1 MKKNTFK
8 IIFDVVLALGT
19 VLLYKKN
26 VLGLGF
32 HELAGIAVCVLFVVH
47 HLINRKWIAAVTK
60 NLFSKTTP
68 AKTRIEYIVDVLLCL
83 SFLGVLITGIG
94 ISKKYLST
102 LAFLGNKG
110 KIWHFFFSGCALI
123 LTGIHVGL
131 HWKWISGTV
140 LGKNKDKVSKPVHI
154 ICIVIFVAMMAGG
167 CYALCTSSMKRWLS
181 DPFTSSVSAQEQ
193 GGQKGQMMKEG
204 GRGFHGDSEKL
215 PEGFSEGR
223 HEKGKDRSMD
233 SNMPDRGVKQNQKI
247 SFKDVLFLILRYTG
261 ILIFFAGFTAVIEWL
276 IKKFRAPKSQDNLPL

>member
-32 HELAGIAVCVLFVVH
+32 HELAGIAICVLFIVH

-68 AKTRIEYIVDVLLCL
+68 VKTRIEYIVDVLLCL
-83 SFLGVLITGIG
+83 AFLGVLITGIG
-94 ISKKYLST
+94 ISKTYLSA

-123 LTGIHVGL
+123 LTGIHIGL
-131 HWKWISGTV
+131 HWKWIFGTV
-140 LGKNKDKVSKPVHI
+140 LGKNKDRVPKPVHI

-167 CYALCTSSMKRWLS
+167 CYALCTSSMKRWIS
-181 DPFTSSVSAQEQ
+181 APFTSSVSSQ
-193 GGQKGQMMKEG
+193 GQGVRKDQMMKE
-204 GRGFHGDSEKL
+204 RGSNFNGASESL
-215 PEGFSEGR
+215 SEGR
-223 HEKGKDRSMD
+223 LEKGKDKNTNN
-233 SNMPDRGVKQNQKI
+233 NMSERGVKQNQQI
-247 SFKDVLFLILRYTG
+247 SFKDVIFVILRFTG
-261 ILIFFAGFTAVIEWL
+261 ILIFFAGLTAVVEWL
-276 IKKFRAPKSQDNLPL
+276 IKKCFPS

>member
-32 HELAGIAVCVLFVVH
+32 HELAGIAICVLFIVH

-68 AKTRIEYIVDVLLCL
+68 VKTRIEYIVDVLLCL
-83 SFLGVLITGIG
+83 AFLGVLITGIG
-94 ISKKYLST
+94 ISKTYLSA

-131 HWKWISGTV
+131 HWKWISGTI
-140 LGKNKDKVSKPVHI
+140 LGKNKDNVPKLVHI

-167 CYALCTSSMKRWLS
+167 CYALCTSSMKRWIS
-181 DPFTSSVSAQEQ
+181 APFTSSVSSQ
-193 GGQKGQMMKEG
+193 GQGVRKDQMMKE
-204 GRGFHGDSEKL
+204 RGSNFNGASESL
-215 PEGFSEGR
+215 SEGR
-223 HEKGKDRSMD
+223 LEKGKDKNTNN
-233 SNMPDRGVKQNQKI
+233 NMSERGVKQNQQI
-247 SFKDVLFLILRYTG
+247 SFKDVIFVILRFTG
-261 ILIFFAGFTAVIEWL
+261 ILIFFAGLTAVVEWL
-276 IKKFRAPKSQDNLPL
+276 IKKCFPR

>member
-32 HELAGIAVCVLFVVH
+32 HELAGIAICVLFIVH
-47 HLINRKWIAAVTK
+47 NLINRKWIAAVTK

-68 AKTRIEYIVDVLLCL
+68 AKTRMEYIVDVLLCL

-94 ISKKYLST
+94 ISKKYLSA

-131 HWKWISGTV
+131 HWKWISGTI
-140 LGKNKDKVSKPVHI
+140 LGKNKDNVPKPVHI
-154 ICIVIFVAMMAGG
+154 ICIVIFVAMMVGG
-167 CYALCTSSMKRWLS
+167 CYALCTSSMKRWIS
-181 DPFTSSVSAQEQ
+181 APFTSSVSPQ
-193 GGQKGQMMKEG
+193 GQGVQKDQMMKE
-204 GRGFHGDSEKL
+204 RGSNFNGASESL
-215 PEGFSEGR
+215 SEGR
-223 HEKGKDRSMD
+223 LEKGKDKNTNN
-233 SNMPDRGVKQNQKI
+233 NMSERGVKQNQQI
-247 SFKDVLFLILRYTG
+247 SFKDVIFVILRFTG
-261 ILIFFAGFTAVIEWL
+261 ILIFFAGLTAVVEWL
-276 IKKFRAPKSQDNLPL
+276 IKKCFPS

>member
-8 IIFDVVLALGT
+8 IIFDVVMTFGI

-32 HELAGIAVCVLFVVH
+32 HELAGIAICVLFIVH
-47 HLINRKWIAAVTK
+47 NLINRKWIAAVTK

-68 AKTRIEYIVDVLLCL
+68 VKTRIEYIVDVLLCL
-83 SFLGVLITGIG
+83 AFLGVLITGIG
-94 ISKKYLST
+94 ISKTYLSA

-131 HWKWISGTV
+131 HWKWISGTI
-140 LGKNKDKVSKPVHI
+140 LGKNKDNVPKLVHI

-167 CYALCTSSMKRWLS
+167 CYALCTSSMKRWIS
-181 DPFTSSVSAQEQ
+181 APFTSSVKFKGQES
-193 GGQKGQMMKEG
+193 QKGQMMKAMD
-204 GRGFHGDSEKL
+204 GDFATIS
-215 PEGFSEGR
+215 
-223 HEKGKDRSMD
+223 D
-233 SNMPDRGVKQNQKI
+233 SQSDNQNDKKVSQNMSKNMPEHGGHQNQTI
-247 SFKDVLFLILRYTG
+247 SLKNVVFVILRFTG
-261 ILIFFAGFTAVIEWL
+261 ILIFFAGLTAIVEWL
-276 IKKFRAPKSQDNLPL
+276 LRKFLAH

>member
-32 HELAGIAVCVLFVVH
+32 HELAGIAICVLFIVH

-68 AKTRIEYIVDVLLCL
+68 VKTRIEYIVDVLLCL
-83 SFLGVLITGIG
+83 AFLGVLITGIG
-94 ISKKYLST
+94 ISKTYLSA

-140 LGKNKDKVSKPVHI
+140 LGKNKDNVPKPVHI

-167 CYALCTSSMKRWLS
+167 CYALCTSSMKRWIS
-181 DPFTSSVSAQEQ
+181 APFTSSVSLQ
-193 GGQKGQMMKEG
+193 GQGVQKDQKMKTHG
-204 GRGFHGDSEKL
+204 GDFATISDSQSDKQNDKNIN
-215 PEGFSEGR
+215 PNIS
-223 HEKGKDRSMD
+223 K
-233 SNMPDRGVKQNQKI
+233 NMQAGGVKQNQQI
-247 SFKDVLFLILRYTG
+247 SFKDVIFVILRFTG
-261 ILIFFAGFTAVIEWL
+261 ILIFFAGLTAVVEWL
-276 IKKFRAPKSQDNLPL
+276 IKKCFPS

>member
-32 HELAGIAVCVLFVVH
+32 HELAGIAICVLFIVH

-68 AKTRIEYIVDVLLCL
+68 VKTRIEYIVDVLLCL
-83 SFLGVLITGIG
+83 AFLGVLITGIG
-94 ISKKYLST
+94 ISKTYLSA

-123 LTGIHVGL
+123 LTGIHIGL
-131 HWKWISGTV
+131 HWKWIFGTV
-140 LGKNKDKVSKPVHI
+140 LGKNKDRVPRPVHI
-154 ICIVIFVAMMAGG
+154 ICIVIFVAMMVGG
-167 CYALCTSSMKRWLS
+167 CYALCTSSMKRWIS
-181 DPFTSSVSAQEQ
+181 APFTSSVNFKGQES
-193 GGQKGQMMKEG
+193 QKGQMMKAMD
-204 GRGFHGDSEKL
+204 GDFATISDSQSENQNDKKI
-215 PEGFSEGR
+215 SQNMS
-223 HEKGKDRSMD
+223 K
-233 SNMPDRGVKQNQKI
+233 NMPERGGHQNQTI
-247 SFKDVLFLILRYTG
+247 SLKNVIFVILRFTG
-261 ILIFFAGFTAVIEWL
+261 ILIFFAGLTAIVEWL
-276 IKKFRAPKSQDNLPL
+276 LRKFLAH

>member
-32 HELAGIAVCVLFVVH
+32 HELAGIAICVLFVVH

-83 SFLGVLITGIG
+83 AFLGVLITGIG
-94 ISKKYLST
+94 ISKTYLSA

-167 CYALCTSSMKRWLS
+167 CYALCTSSMKRWIS
-181 DPFTSSVSAQEQ
+181 APFTSSVNFKGQES
-193 GGQKGQMMKEG
+193 QKRQMMKE
-204 GRGFHGDSEKL
+204 RGSNFNGASESL
-215 PEGFSEGR
+215 SEGR
-223 HEKGKDRSMD
+223 LEKGKDKNTNN
-233 SNMPDRGVKQNQKI
+233 NMSERGVKQNQQI
-247 SFKDVLFLILRYTG
+247 SFKDVIFVILRFTG
-261 ILIFFAGFTAVIEWL
+261 ILIFFAGLTAIVEWL
-276 IKKFRAPKSQDNLPL
+276 LLPRL